1 MRHTGTLPMSRR
13 CWTGCDLRASRS
25 WLRRLKMR
33 WRSAVPD
40 TIRRRL
46 REKSLRALGMAYLGF
61 AMKEPGMF
69 RTPFSVP
76 PPVHPPDPTHTA
88 SMGLNRVNCIRWNA
102 RMPGAGRDFDPDRR
116 EAVPK
121 LFRMGVRGG
130 LGSAGWGQAYDSDAG
145 ICWSWP
151 GLSPRYGVVGVCT
164 GKWIR
169 DPLVVS
175 SLGDFGGRLRKRIL
189 FRSRHDHL
197 ASSVSLSRVE
207 RDVGRLQCAGA

>member
-1 MRHTGTLPMSRR
+1 MF
-13 CWTGCDLRASRS
+13 
-25 WLRRLKMR
+25 
-33 WRSAVPD
+33 RSA
-40 TIRRRL
+40 
-46 REKSLRALGMAYLGF
+46 
-61 AMKEPGMF
+61 
-69 RTPFSVP
+69 FSVA

-88 SMGLNRVNCIRWNA
+88 SMGLKRENCVGSNA
-102 RMPGAGRDFDPDRR
+102 TMLRAGLDFHPDRR

-151 GLSPRYGVVGVCT
+151 GLSPRCGVVGVCT

-175 SLGDFGGRLRKRIL
+175 SLGDFSGRLRKRIL

-207 RDVGRLQCAGA
+207 RDVGRL